1 MNNQILLDKFNLTD
15 EMLFQLEEYYKI
27 LVEENKKINL
37 TSITEKEEVY
47 IKHFFDSLL
56 LTKEIDMINVKTM
69 IDIGTGAGFP
79 GIPIKIMYPHISLT
93 LVEPT
98 NKRCVFLQKVIE
110 LLQLKG
116 ITIINDRAENYI
128 KDQREKYDLATARAV
143 SSLNILSEIV
153 IPFIKKDG
161 IFIAMKGSN
170 YQEEIENSIKGI
182 KILNAKI
189 EKITTYELP
198 KNKGTRVFIAIKKV
212 KNTPITYPRQYA
224 KIKKQPL

>member
-116 ITIINDRAENYI
+116 VTIINDRAENYI

-153 IPFIKKDG
+153 IPFVKKDG

-198 KNKGTRVFIAIKKV
+198 KNKGTRVFITIKKV
-212 KNTPITYPRQYA
+212 KNTPIAYPRQYA

>member
-1 MNNQILLDKFNLTD
+1 MNNQILLDKFNLSD

-27 LVEENKKINL
+27 LVEENEKINL

-56 LTKEIDMINVKTM
+56 LTKEIDIINIKTM

-79 GIPIKIMYPHISLT
+79 GIPIKIMYPHLSLT

-98 NKRCVFLQKVIE
+98 NKRCVFLQKVID
-110 LLQLKG
+110 LLQLKDV
-116 ITIINDRAENYI
+116 TIINDRAENYI

-143 SSLNILSEIV
+143 SALNILSEIV
-153 IPFIKKDG
+153 IPFVKKDG
-161 IFIAMKGSN
+161 VFIAMKGSN

-182 KILNAKI
+182 KTLNAKI

-198 KNKGTRVFIAIKKV
+198 KNKGTRVFITIKKV
-212 KNTPITYPRQYA
+212 KNTPTTYPRQYA

>member
-116 ITIINDRAENYI
+116 VTIINDRAENYI

-143 SSLNILSEIV
+143 SALNILSEIV
-153 IPFIKKDG
+153 IPFVKKDG

-198 KNKGTRVFIAIKKV
+198 KNKGTRVFITIKKV

>member
-143 SSLNILSEIV
+143 SALNILSEIV
-153 IPFIKKDG
+153 IPFVKKDG

-198 KNKGTRVFIAIKKV
+198 KNKGTRVFITIKKV